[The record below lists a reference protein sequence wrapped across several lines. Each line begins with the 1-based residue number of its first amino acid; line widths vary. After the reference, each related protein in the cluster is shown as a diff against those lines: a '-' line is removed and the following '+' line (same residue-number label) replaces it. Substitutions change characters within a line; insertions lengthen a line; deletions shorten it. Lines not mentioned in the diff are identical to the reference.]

1 MENLS
6 LAQLKDTAIVLIA
19 VMGFVVLLG
28 NVIKTV
34 SNWKKPHDDLQQW
47 KTDVDSKL
55 TNDNKRLDVLEEGN
69 RVICRGIL
77 AMLSHDI
84 NGNSNDKLIASQKE
98 ITDYLI
104 EK

>member
-6 LAQLKDTAIVLIA
+6 LAQFKDTAIVLIA
-19 VMGFVVLLG
+19 VMGFLVLLG

-34 SNWKKPHDDLQQW
+34 ATWKKPHDDLQKW
-47 KTDVDSKL
+47 RADVDMKL